1 MVEFFKSATPQK
13 KAEQE
18 INFDTLSAYLRARF
32 PERRHMDKDPDYI
45 SKLVSGLLQAGYK
58 TIGHVEQMLD
68 NAWEAFLHYEE
79 EHPPA
84 EGKLADAVVASIVAR
99 MSNEEYLRIWAGQVY
114 IHPVRATRAVAEE
127 KELYDDYR
135 KYIKNRGV

>member
-1 MVEFFKSATPQK
+1 
-13 KAEQE
+13 
-18 INFDTLSAYLRARF
+18 
-32 PERRHMDKDPDYI
+32 MDGDADYV

-68 NAWEAFLHYEE
+68 DAWEAFLRYEE
-79 EHPPA
+79 EHAPS
-84 EGKLADAVVASIVAR
+84 EGMLADAVVVSVAAR
-99 MSNEEYLRIWAGQVY
+99 MSSEEYLRIWAGQVY

-135 KYIKNRGV
+135 KYMKDRGA